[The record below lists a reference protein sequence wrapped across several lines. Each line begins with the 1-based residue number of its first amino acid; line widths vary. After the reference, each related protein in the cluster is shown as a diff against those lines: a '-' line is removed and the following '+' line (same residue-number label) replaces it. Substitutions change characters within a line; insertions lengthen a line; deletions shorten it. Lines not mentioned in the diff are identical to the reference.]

1 MRRLLLVAALVLA
14 GDLITKII
22 VNDQLTLHGT
32 VVPVIGDFVQWIH
45 VKNRGSAFG
54 IFQGGRY
61 FFIAFSLVSI
71 ALIGILAVTPRYRT
85 PRFAICLGLILGGAF
100 GNLLDRIAYGAVT
113 DWIDVGIG
121 MTRWP
126 TFNVAD
132 IGISLGVLFLAF
144 LLIWPSSPDEPR
156 SAERSDTI

>member
-1 MRRLLLVAALVLA
+1 LRRLLLVAALVLA
-14 GDLITKII
+14 GDLATKII
-22 VNDQLTLHGT
+22 VNDQIPLQGQSIS
-32 VVPVIGDFVQWIH
+32 VIGDLVQWTH
-45 VKNRGSAFG
+45 VKNSGSAFG

-71 ALIGILAVTPRYRT
+71 GLIAVLAATPRYRS
-85 PRFAICLGLILGGAF
+85 PRFAVCLGLILGGAL
-100 GNLLDRIAYGAVT
+100 GNLIDRIAYGAVT

-132 IGISLGVLFLAF
+132 IGISLGVVFLAI
-144 LLIWPSSPDEPR
+144 LLIVSPSSGEGRFVDGPDVP
-156 SAERSDTI
+156 